1 MKIIYKEYL
10 NRINIINRE
19 PENEYIYLW
28 GKDEKSQDSNY
39 YVVTE
44 SCILCCGYCDYYFPT
59 IDLRTKV
66 LSE

>member
-1 MKIIYKEYL
+1 MKIISKEYL

-19 PENEYIYLW
+19 PDNEYIYLW
-28 GKDEKSQDSNY
+28 EKDEKSEDSNY
-39 YVVTE
+39 YVVNE
-44 SCILCCGYCDYYFPT
+44 SCLLCFGYYDYGFPT